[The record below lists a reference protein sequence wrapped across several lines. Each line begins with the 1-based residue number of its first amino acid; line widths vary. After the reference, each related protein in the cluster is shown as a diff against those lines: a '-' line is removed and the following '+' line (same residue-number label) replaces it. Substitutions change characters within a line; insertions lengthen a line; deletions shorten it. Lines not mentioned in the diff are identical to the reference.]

1 MSAAAAVEAVPVEAP
16 VTYIEAP
23 TYVTMPEGVQ
33 YVDEAGNPVQVV
45 YQAPAPTV
53 YNISPEK
60 FALLASGGS
69 LTQEE
74 ISELM
79 STGPVVPGTVTTI
92 PTLASTEASPVSGK
106 KGSKKA
112 MKASKKKK
120 KGCC

>member
-1 MSAAAAVEAVPVEAP
+1 
-16 VTYIEAP
+16 
-23 TYVTMPEGVQ
+23 MPEGVQ

-69 LTQEE
+69 LSQEE

-79 STGPVVPGTVTTI
+79 STGPAVPGTLTTI
-92 PTLASTEASPVSGK
+92 PTATEAAAVSTK
-106 KGSKKA
+106 KKA